1 MQTKQQIPPIQDR
14 KLPEGLTWRY
24 DPEINEWVM
33 AVRPV
38 KPAPIRSADEYFS
51 LDLNNLSKTV
61 CPNAMR
67 MDRVTCDRVKHLFSL
82 SNLKKE
88 AVTEHCLD
96 NGDVM
101 LCLPI
106 SIEDMVILAENEQ

>member
-1 MQTKQQIPPIQDR
+1 MQTKQQIPPRPDK
-14 KLPEGLTWRY
+14 KLPEGLAWRY

-61 CPNAMR
+61 CPNAMQ

-82 SNLKKE
+82 SNLKEE